1 MEQELLQKYIAGE
14 ATEAEKQQVT
24 GWLHADAQ
32 HMREYMALRK
42 LYDIS
47 LWQETG
53 QTARSTTKIEK
64 SEEAGEQRNSIESVK
79 PVRRL
84 WIREVLKVAAIVA
97 IVLTGTY
104 FWNQNK
110 QVRLPDAL
118 QTIHVPAGQRAEL
131 LLVDGTRV
139 WLNAQTTFTFP
150 AGFTSETRQVK
161 LDGEGY
167 FQVAKD
173 ATKPFIVETDKY
185 NIRVLGTEFD
195 VKSYSAEATFET
207 SLLEGSVE
215 VFSPV
220 TGGSVILEPN
230 TQVVLV
236 DGELKKTA
244 IGESDP
250 FQWREGVISFWDES
264 VKEMFEK
271 LELYYGVKIKVS
283 NTDILNNR
291 FTGKFRTRDGIEH
304 VLKVLQLN
312 MKFVY
317 TKDNESNVIT
327 IG

>member
-1 MEQELLQKYIAGE
+1 MYPFIFTNMEQELLQKYIAGD

-24 GWLHADAQ
+24 NWMHADAQ
-32 HMREYMALRK
+32 HMREYMTLRK

-47 LWQETG
+47 LWQEL
-53 QTARSTTKIEK
+53 
-64 SEEAGEQRNSIESVK
+64 EEAGEPKEIREPENQ
-79 PVRRL
+79 VRRL
-84 WIREVLKVAAIVA
+84 WFREVLKIAAIAAIVFA
-97 IVLTGTY
+97 GTY
-104 FWNQNK
+104 FWNQQK
-110 QVRLPDAL
+110 LEEPVDTL
-118 QTIHVPAGQRAEL
+118 QTIHVPDGQRAEL
-131 LLVDGTRV
+131 LLADGTKV
-139 WLNAQTTFTFP
+139 WLNAQTTLVFP
-150 AGFTSETRQVK
+150 AGFPSDIRQVK

-185 NIRVLGTEFD
+185 NVRVLGTDFN
-195 VKSYSAEATFET
+195 VKSYSAEAEFET

-244 IGESDP
+244 MGESEP
-250 FQWREGVISFWDES
+250 FQWREGVIGFRNES
-264 VKEMFEK
+264 VKEMFGK
-271 LELYYGVKIKVS
+271 LELYYGVKIKVN

-291 FTGKFRTRDGIEH
+291 YTGKFRTRDGIEH